1 MSRSGVVSVGH
12 FDGKST
18 EKGIKAMIAS
28 VMQLSRSQSYNGRN
42 ELHLFGG
49 FLDTKGTSSSLTIS
63 ILEAVQKQDGLIHL
77 CSACVTGFNNVVESG
92 QHKPIISGIGVSIQD
107 GEIYPATFKNKGPDE
122 IIRHGRVFVGDERM
136 VEVYNSNNKEL
147 QIVPYDSKNTMPAEC
162 MEFFCNADDN
172 VILKKLSTSPH
183 CEPPNFAS
191 TVRATLLHI
200 LTHPQPLITVF
211 PEGKPRIYK
220 RSNGEENWTQT
231 S

>member
-1 MSRSGVVSVGH
+1 MVSIGH

-49 FLDTKGTSSSLTIS
+49 FLDTKGISSSLTIS

-172 VILKKLSTSPH
+172 VILQKLSTSPH